1 MMDSIFARRKF
12 KPPDDQR
19 NAYKAEIF
27 RFAARSLRL
36 ACLLLILALSTLLSA
51 QEDEPVHVLTPNGLP
66 SAPDPVKPVD
76 VRSRVFVS
84 APDASG
90 SGVHNVL
97 YAALDRSTEFQLVND
112 PAKADQIF
120 EVHIVESG
128 YYTPPDQ
135 VPPDYSIVLN
145 ILDNKGRFVRGP
157 YTVKAKSARLERNV
171 EKNLRQ
177 AIDTLVRQISSVGIP
192 AGIKL
197 AIKGDE
203 KVHPPAPAPFSRV
216 KTVFVSGVRDKTD
229 AMRAKAPGDLY
240 KQFCAAMQKW
250 GRYKL
255 LPSAEGA
262 DLVIDLAVSMHPES
276 LPPGAVP
283 MHASLYFKDPNFYPQ
298 AEVRM
303 TLTSSNLVYG
313 YNTYLSWAML
323 GGRRGLILLT
333 SQKALQQSAESLVDG
348 LRRITTSADAAEAMA
363 KAGGD

>member
-1 MMDSIFARRKF
+1 MESIFACRNF
-12 KPPDDQR
+12 NPLNDQR
-19 NAYKAEIF
+19 NLYKGEGF
-27 RFAARSLRL
+27 RFAARSLRI
-36 ACLLLILALSTLLSA
+36 ACFLLIVALSTLLRA
-51 QEDEPVHVLTPNGLP
+51 QENEPVHVLMPNGLS

-90 SGVHNVL
+90 SKVHNVL
-97 YAALDRSTEFQLVND
+97 YAALNRSAEFQLVND
-112 PAKADQIF
+112 PAEADQIF
-120 EVHIVESG
+120 EVHIVEAG
-128 YYTPPDQ
+128 YYTLPDQ

-157 YTVKAKSARLERNV
+157 YTVKAKSARLQRNV
-171 EKNLRQ
+171 EKNLRH
-177 AIDTLVRQISSVGIP
+177 AIETLVRRISPVGIP

-203 KVHPPAPAPFSRV
+203 KAEPPAPAPFSHV
-216 KTVFVSGVRDKTD
+216 KTVFVSSVRDKTD
-229 AMRAKAPGDLY
+229 AMSAKAPGDLY
-240 KQFCAAMQKW
+240 KQFCAAIQKW

-276 LPPGAVP
+276 LPPGAIP
-283 MHASLYFKDPNFYPQ
+283 MYASLYFNDPRFYPQ

-313 YNTYLSWAML
+313 YNTYLSWSML
-323 GGRRGLILLT
+323 GGRRGFILLT
-333 SQKALQQSAESLVDG
+333 SQKSLQQSAESLVDG

-363 KAGGD
+363 KAEGH